1 MPRKNGKP
9 VKKEV
14 ARPGGGLLLRIIG
27 GAWRGRRIHFPPVEA
42 IRPTPDRVRE
52 TLFNW
57 LQMDVA
63 GSRCLDLYAGS
74 GALGL
79 EALSRG
85 ASRVVFV
92 EVDSGAGRHL
102 SQTLQDLQCDR
113 GAVVTAD
120 VRRYLAGP
128 SEPFDIV
135 FLDPPYADRA
145 LADICSRIGQGGWLR
160 PGGLAY
166 LEDAAAAGPPVLP
179 PGWTLLKSKRAG
191 AVGYHLAR
199 RDKPAAA

>member
-9 VKKEV
+9 TTEDGV
-14 ARPGGGLLLRIIG
+14 RPGARLLLRIIG
-27 GAWRGRRIHFPPVEA
+27 GAWRGRRIHFPPVGA

-92 EVDSGAGRHL
+92 EVDTGAGRHL
-102 SQTLQDLQCDR
+102 SQTLQDFQCDR

-120 VRRYLAGP
+120 VKRYLAGP

-145 LADICSRIGQGGWLR
+145 LADICSRIEQRSWLR

-166 LEDAAAAGPPVLP
+166 LEDAASAGPPDLP

-199 RDKPAAA
+199 RDPPAAA

>member
-9 VKKEV
+9 VKNDA

-27 GAWRGRRIHFPPVEA
+27 GAWRGRRIHFPPVAA

-85 ASRVVFV
+85 ASHVVFV
-92 EVDSGAGRHL
+92 EVDSGAARHL
-102 SQTLQDLQCDR
+102 LQTLRDFQCDR

-120 VRRYLAGP
+120 VKRYLAGP
-128 SEPFDIV
+128 PEPFDIV

-145 LADICSRIGQGGWLR
+145 LADICSRIEHGGWLR

-166 LEDAAAAGPPVLP
+166 LEDAAAAGPPDLP

-199 RDKPAAA
+199 RDPPAAA